1 MKNTNKNNN
10 HKFLSKNYIKG
21 AISGA
26 LALTILCS
34 GVGVAAYSA
43 GADNLAQTLG
53 VQTGSTVEAVKKAS
67 TTKDALKKLSKNETV
82 YVIADASGA
91 AKKIIVSDWLK
102 GVDTNGKVKDVSN
115 LKDVKNVKGDETYTV
130 NEDNAYE
137 WAAKGE
143 DIYYQG
149 TGTTEL
155 PVKLKLTYKLDG
167 KTVSADEIAG
177 KSGKVTIRID
187 YENTQKEKVKIN
199 GKTEEVNVPFL
210 MLSGMILD
218 DDNFKNVEV
227 SNGKAINDGTR
238 TIVAGFALPGMQ
250 DSLDIDKDKMEIPDY
265 VEITADA
272 TNFEL
277 STTMTVA
284 INDIFNNVDFSKVD
298 DKVDELKDSLD
309 ELDDAANQLVDGSSQ
324 LYDGISTL
332 LDKSGTLI
340 DGINQLYDGAE
351 QVNSGAKQLDSGAGD
366 LSNGAKTLD
375 DGASKLK
382 SGASQLDSG
391 ASQLDS
397 GLGTLAG
404 GASQVDNGAAS
415 LSSYVATL
423 AGGLGKL
430 SSNSSTLNGG
440 AEQVFNTLLST
451 ADTQIAA
458 AGLTAD
464 KLTIKNYDSVLE
476 KLIGS
481 LSDENA
487 QKLAYNTAL
496 ETVTATVNSQKD
508 VIRTAVE
515 ATVRKSVTEQVL
527 AAAGLGMTA
536 DQYDA
541 AVAAGQVS
549 EEVQAQVSTAVA
561 TQMSSSAVQAT
572 IESNTEAQIQNLIE
586 TNMNSE
592 EVQSQIQAGVAK
604 AQAGRK
610 SLEALKTQLDSY
622 NTFYQGV
629 ISYTAG
635 VDKANEGAQQI
646 LSGTY
651 TLKDG
656 TSSLVSGA
664 GQLKNG
670 SSSLKSGTSELKSG
684 TSTLKDGT
692 SSLKSGAKTLKNGTS
707 SLSSGTTTLL
717 DGIATLKNGGKTLVD
732 GVQKLNDGAM
742 TLSKGMKKFKEEGID
757 SIVDAANGD
766 VKDIIDRFKAVQKA
780 SKKYTSYS
788 GISDDMDGKVDF
800 IYKTDSIEKK

>member
-1 MKNTNKNNN
+1 MKKNNKNNN
-10 HKFLSKNYIKG
+10 HKFLNKNYIKG

-43 GADNLAQTLG
+43 GADNTAQALG
-53 VQTGSTVEAVKKAS
+53 VQTESTVEAVKKAS
-67 TTKDALKKLSKNETV
+67 TTKEALKKLSKNETV
-82 YVIADASGA
+82 YVIADANGA

-102 GVDTNGKVKDVSN
+102 GVDTKGKVKDVSN
-115 LKDVKNVKGDETYTV
+115 LKNVKNVKGDETYTV

-137 WAAKGE
+137 WAANGD

-155 PVKLKLTYKLDG
+155 PVKLKLSYKLNG

-218 DDNFKNVEV
+218 DDKFKNVEV

-250 DSLDIDKDKMEIPDY
+250 DSLDIDKEEMEIPDY
-265 VEITADA
+265 VEITAD
-272 TNFEL
+272 TTDFEL

-284 INDIFNNVDFSKVD
+284 MNDIFNDVDFSKVD

-309 ELDDAANQLVDGSSQ
+309 ELEDAAEQLVDGSSQ
-324 LYDGISTL
+324 LYDGIGTL

-340 DGINQLYDGAE
+340 EGIDKLYDGAE
-351 QVNSGAKQLDSGAGD
+351 QVNSGAKKLDSGADG
-366 LSNGAKTLD
+366 LSSGAKTLD

-397 GLGTLAG
+397 GLATLAG

-430 SSNSSTLNGG
+430 SSNSATLNGG

-476 KLIGS
+476 GLISS

-496 ETVTATVNSQKD
+496 ETVTTTVNSQKD

-549 EEVQAQVSTAVA
+549 EEVQAQVSTAVS
-561 TQMSSSAVQAT
+561 TQMSTSAVQAA
-572 IESNTEAQIQNLIE
+572 IDSNTESQIQSLIE

-610 SLEALKTQLDSY
+610 SLQALKTQLDSY

-629 ISYTAG
+629 LSYTAG
-635 VDKANEGAQQI
+635 VDQANEGAQQI
-646 LSGTY
+646 LAGTY

-656 TSSLVSGA
+656 TGSLVSGA

-692 SSLKSGAKTLKNGTS
+692 SSLKSGVKTLKNGTS
-707 SLSSGTTTLL
+707 SLSDGTKNLFE
-717 DGIATLKNGGKTLVD
+717 GVGTLKDGSAALVD
-732 GVQKLNDGAM
+732 GDKQLNDGAL

-766 VKDIIDRFKAVQKA
+766 VQDIIDRFKAVQKA
-780 SKKYTSYS
+780 SKKYNNYS

>member
-1 MKNTNKNNN
+1 MKKTNKNNN

-43 GADNLAQTLG
+43 GADNTAQALG
-53 VQTGSTVEAVKKAS
+53 VQTESTVEAVKKAS
-67 TTKDALKKLSKNETV
+67 TTKEALKKLSKNETV

-102 GVDTNGKVKDVSN
+102 GVDTKGKVKDVSN

-137 WAAKGE
+137 WAANGD

-155 PVKLKLTYKLDG
+155 PVKLKLSYKLNG

-218 DDNFKNVEV
+218 DDKFKNVEV

-250 DSLDIDKDKMEIPDY
+250 DSLDIDKDEMEIPDY
-265 VEITADA
+265 VEITAD
-272 TNFEL
+272 TTDFEL

-284 INDIFNNVDFSKVD
+284 MNDIFNDVDFSKVD

-309 ELDDAANQLVDGSSQ
+309 ELEDAAEQLVDGSSQ
-324 LYDGISTL
+324 LYDGIGTL

-340 DGINQLYDGAE
+340 EGIDKLYDGAE
-351 QVNSGAKQLDSGAGD
+351 QVNSGAKKLDSGAGD

-375 DGASKLK
+375 DGAAKLK

-397 GLGTLAG
+397 GLATLAG
-404 GASQVDNGAAS
+404 GASQVDNGAAN

-430 SSNSSTLNGG
+430 SSNSATLNGG
-440 AEQVFNTLLST
+440 AEQMFNKLLST
-451 ADTQIAA
+451 ADILIAA
-458 AGLTAD
+458 SGLKAD

-476 KLIGS
+476 ELISS

-508 VIRTAVE
+508 VIKTAVE

-549 EEVQAQVSTAVA
+549 EEVQAQVSTAVS
-561 TQMSSSAVQAT
+561 TQMSSSAVQAL
-572 IESNTEAQIQNLIE
+572 IDSNTASQIQSLIE

-592 EVQSQIQAGVAK
+592 EVQSQIQTGVAK
-604 AQAGRK
+604 AQAK
-610 SLEALKTQLDSY
+610 LLQALKTQLDSY
-622 NTFYQGV
+622 NTFYQGLL
-629 ISYTAG
+629 SYTAG
-635 VDKANEGAQQI
+635 VDQANEGAQQI
-646 LSGTY
+646 LAGTY

-742 TLSKGMKKFKEEGID
+742 TLSDGMKKFKEEGID

>member
-1 MKNTNKNNN
+1 MKKTNKNNN

-43 GADNLAQTLG
+43 GADNTAQALG
-53 VQTGSTVEAVKKAS
+53 VQTESTVEAVKKAS
-67 TTKDALKKLSKNETV
+67 TTKEALKKLSKNETV
-82 YVIADASGA
+82 YVIADANGA

-102 GVDTNGKVKDVSN
+102 GVDTKGKVKDVSN

-137 WAAKGE
+137 WAAKGD

-155 PVKLKLTYKLDG
+155 PVKLKLSYKLNG

-218 DDNFKNVEV
+218 DDKFKNVEV

-250 DSLDIDKDKMEIPDY
+250 DSLDIDKDEMEIPDY
-265 VEITADA
+265 VEITAD
-272 TNFEL
+272 TTDFEL

-284 INDIFNNVDFSKVD
+284 MNDIFNDVDFSKVD

-309 ELDDAANQLVDGSSQ
+309 ELEDAAEQLVDGSSQ
-324 LYDGISTL
+324 LYDGIGTL

-340 DGINQLYDGAE
+340 EGIDKLYDGAE
-351 QVNSGAKQLDSGAGD
+351 QVNSGAKKLDSGADG
-366 LSNGAKTLD
+366 LSSGAKTLD
-375 DGASKLK
+375 DGAAKLK

-391 ASQLDS
+391 LA
-397 GLGTLAG
+397 TLAG

-430 SSNSSTLNGG
+430 SSNSATLNGG

-451 ADTQIAA
+451 ADTLIATS
-458 AGLTAD
+458 GLTAD

-476 KLIGS
+476 GLISS

-508 VIRTAVE
+508 VIKTAVE

-549 EEVQAQVSTAVA
+549 EEVQAQVSTAVS
-561 TQMSSSAVQAT
+561 TQMSTSAVQAA
-572 IESNTEAQIQNLIE
+572 IDSNTASQIQSLIE

-592 EVQSQIQAGVAK
+592 EVKSQIQAGVAK

-610 SLEALKTQLDSY
+610 LLQALKTQLDSY
-622 NTFYQGV
+622 NTFYQGLL
-629 ISYTAG
+629 SYTAG
-635 VDKANEGAQQI
+635 VDQANEGAQQI
-646 LSGTY
+646 LAGTY

-656 TSSLVSGA
+656 TGSLVSGA

-670 SSSLKSGTSELKSG
+670 SSSLKSGTS
-684 TSTLKDGT
+684 TLKDGT
-692 SSLKSGAKTLKNGTS
+692 SSLKSGVKTLKNGTS
-707 SLSSGTTTLL
+707 SLSDGTKSLFE
-717 DGIATLKNGGKTLVD
+717 GVGTLKDGSAALVD
-732 GVQKLNDGAM
+732 GVKQLNDGAM

-780 SKKYTSYS
+780 SKKYNNYS

>member
-1 MKNTNKNNN
+1 MKKNNKNNN
-10 HKFLSKNYIKG
+10 HKFLNKNYIKG

-43 GADNLAQTLG
+43 GADNTAQALG
-53 VQTGSTVEAVKKAS
+53 VQTESTVEAVKKAS
-67 TTKDALKKLSKNETV
+67 TTKEALKKLSKNETV
-82 YVIADASGA
+82 YVIADANGA

-102 GVDTNGKVKDVSN
+102 GVDTKGKVKDVSN

-137 WAAKGE
+137 WAANGD

-155 PVKLKLTYKLDG
+155 PVKLKLSYKLNG

-199 GKTEEVNVPFL
+199 GKTKEVNVPFL

-218 DDNFKNVEV
+218 NDNFKNVEV

-250 DSLDIDKDKMEIPDY
+250 DSLDIDKDEMEIPDY
-265 VEITADA
+265 VEITAD
-272 TNFEL
+272 TTDFEL

-284 INDIFNNVDFSKVD
+284 MNDIFNDVDFSKVD

-309 ELDDAANQLVDGSSQ
+309 ELEDAAEQLVDGSSQ
-324 LYDGISTL
+324 LYDGIGTL

-340 DGINQLYDGAE
+340 EGIDKLYDGAE
-351 QVNSGAKQLDSGAGD
+351 QVNSGAKKLDSGAGD

-375 DGASKLK
+375 DGAAKLK

-397 GLGTLAG
+397 GLATLAG

-430 SSNSSTLNGG
+430 SSNSATLNGG
-440 AEQVFNTLLST
+440 AEQMFNKLLST
-451 ADTQIAA
+451 ADILIAA
-458 AGLTAD
+458 SGLKAD

-476 KLIGS
+476 GLISS

-508 VIRTAVE
+508 VIKTAVE

-549 EEVQAQVSTAVA
+549 EEVQAQVSTAVS
-561 TQMSSSAVQAT
+561 TQMSSSAVQAL
-572 IESNTEAQIQNLIE
+572 IDSNTASQIQSLIE

-592 EVQSQIQAGVAK
+592 EVQSQIQTGVAK
-604 AQAGRK
+604 AQAK
-610 SLEALKTQLDSY
+610 LLQALKTQLDSY

-629 ISYTAG
+629 LSYTAG
-635 VDKANEGAQQI
+635 VDQANEGAQQI
-646 LSGTY
+646 LAGTY

-707 SLSSGTTTLL
+707 SLSDGTKSLFE
-717 DGIATLKNGGKTLVD
+717 GVGTLKDGSAALVD
-732 GVQKLNDGAM
+732 GVKQLNDGAM

-766 VKDIIDRFKAVQKA
+766 VQDIIDRFKAVQKA
-780 SKKYTSYS
+780 SKKYNNYS

>member
-1 MKNTNKNNN
+1 MKKTNKNNN

-43 GADNLAQTLG
+43 GADNTAQALG
-53 VQTGSTVEAVKKAS
+53 VQTESTVEAVKKAS
-67 TTKDALKKLSKNETV
+67 TTKEALKKLSKNETV

-102 GVDTNGKVKDVSN
+102 GVDTKGKVKDVSN
-115 LKDVKNVKGDETYTV
+115 LKGVKNVKGDETYTV

-137 WAAKGE
+137 WAANGD

-155 PVKLKLTYKLDG
+155 PVKLKLSYKLNG

-250 DSLDIDKDKMEIPDY
+250 DSLDIDKDEMEIPDY
-265 VEITADA
+265 VEITADT

-284 INDIFNNVDFSKVD
+284 MNDIFNDVDFSKVD

-309 ELDDAANQLVDGSSQ
+309 ELEDAAEQLVDGSSQ
-324 LYDGISTL
+324 LYDGIGTL

-340 DGINQLYDGAE
+340 EGIDKLYDGAE
-351 QVNSGAKQLDSGAGD
+351 QVNSGAKKLDSGADG
-366 LSNGAKTLD
+366 LSSGAKTLD

-382 SGASQLDSG
+382 N
-391 ASQLDS
+391 
-397 GLGTLAG
+397 
-404 GASQVDNGAAS
+404 GASQVDSGAAS

-430 SSNSSTLNGG
+430 SSNSATLNGG

-476 KLIGS
+476 GLISS

-549 EEVQAQVSTAVA
+549 EEVQAQVSTAVS
-561 TQMSSSAVQAT
+561 TQMSTSAVQAA
-572 IESNTEAQIQNLIE
+572 IDSNTASQIQSLIE

-592 EVQSQIQAGVAK
+592 EVKSQIQAGVAK

-610 SLEALKTQLDSY
+610 SLQALKTQLDSY

-629 ISYTAG
+629 LSYTAG
-635 VDKANEGAQQI
+635 VDQANEGAQQI
-646 LSGTY
+646 LAGTY

-656 TSSLVSGA
+656 TGSLVSGA

-670 SSSLKSGTSELKSG
+670 SSCLKSGTSELKSG

-692 SSLKSGAKTLKNGTS
+692 SSLKSGVKTLKNGTS
-707 SLSSGTTTLL
+707 SLSDGTKSLFE
-717 DGIATLKNGGKTLVD
+717 GVGTLKDGSAALVD
-732 GVQKLNDGAM
+732 GVKQLNDGAM

-766 VKDIIDRFKAVQKA
+766 VQDIIDRFKAVQKA
-780 SKKYTSYS
+780 SKKYNNYS

>member
-1 MKNTNKNNN
+1 MKKTNKNNN

-43 GADNLAQTLG
+43 GADNTAQALG
-53 VQTGSTVEAVKKAS
+53 VQTESTVEAVKKAS
-67 TTKDALKKLSKNETV
+67 TTKEALKKLSKNETV

-102 GVDTNGKVKDVSN
+102 GVDTKGKVKDVSN
-115 LKDVKNVKGDETYTV
+115 LKGVKNVKGDETYTV

-137 WAAKGE
+137 WAANGD

-155 PVKLKLTYKLDG
+155 PVKLKLSYKLNG
-167 KTVSADEIAG
+167 KTVSTDEIAG

-218 DDNFKNVEV
+218 DDKFKNVEV

-250 DSLDIDKDKMEIPDY
+250 DSLDIDKDEMEIPDY
-265 VEITADA
+265 VEITAD
-272 TNFEL
+272 TTDFEL

-284 INDIFNNVDFSKVD
+284 MNDIFNDVDFSKVD

-309 ELDDAANQLVDGSSQ
+309 ELEDAAEQLVDGSSQ
-324 LYDGISTL
+324 LYDGIGTL

-340 DGINQLYDGAE
+340 EGIDRLYDGAE
-351 QVNSGAKQLDSGAGD
+351 QVNSGAK
-366 LSNGAKTLD
+366 TLD
-375 DGASKLK
+375 DGAAKLK
-382 SGASQLDSG
+382 NGASQLDSG

-397 GLGTLAG
+397 GLATLAG

-430 SSNSSTLNGG
+430 SSNSATLNGG

-476 KLIGS
+476 GLISS

-549 EEVQAQVSTAVA
+549 EEVQAQVSTAVS
-561 TQMSSSAVQAT
+561 TQMSTSAVQAT
-572 IESNTEAQIQNLIE
+572 IDSNTETQIQSLIE

-610 SLEALKTQLDSY
+610 SLQALKTQLDSY

-629 ISYTAG
+629 LSYTAG
-635 VDKANEGAQQI
+635 VDQANEGAQQI
-646 LSGTY
+646 LAGTY

-656 TSSLVSGA
+656 TGSLVSGA

-692 SSLKSGAKTLKNGTS
+692 SSLKSGVKTLKNGTS
-707 SLSSGTTTLL
+707 SLSDGTKSLFE
-717 DGIATLKNGGKTLVD
+717 GVGTLKDGSAALVD
-732 GVQKLNDGAM
+732 GVKQLNDGAM

-766 VKDIIDRFKAVQKA
+766 VRDIIDRFKAVQKA
-780 SKKYTSYS
+780 SKKYNNYS
-788 GISDDMDGKVDF
+788 GISNDMDGKVDF

>member
-1 MKNTNKNNN
+1 MKKTNKNNN

-43 GADNLAQTLG
+43 GADNTAQALG
-53 VQTGSTVEAVKKAS
+53 VQTESTVEAVKKAS
-67 TTKDALKKLSKNETV
+67 TTKEALKKLSKNETV
-82 YVIADASGA
+82 YVIADANGA

-102 GVDTNGKVKDVSN
+102 GVDTKGKVKDVSN

-137 WAAKGE
+137 WAANGD

-155 PVKLKLTYKLDG
+155 PVKLKLSYKLNG

-250 DSLDIDKDKMEIPDY
+250 DSLDIDKDEMEIPDY
-265 VEITADA
+265 VEITAD
-272 TNFEL
+272 TTDFEL

-284 INDIFNNVDFSKVD
+284 MNDIFNDVDFSKVD

-309 ELDDAANQLVDGSSQ
+309 ELEDAAEQLVDGSSQ
-324 LYDGISTL
+324 LYDGIGTL

-340 DGINQLYDGAE
+340 EGIDKLYDGAE
-351 QVNSGAKQLDSGAGD
+351 QVNSGAKKLDSGADG
-366 LSNGAKTLD
+366 LSSGAKTLD

-382 SGASQLDSG
+382 NGASQLDSG

-397 GLGTLAG
+397 GL
-404 GASQVDNGAAS
+404 
-415 LSSYVATL
+415 ATL
-423 AGGLGKL
+423 AGGVGKL
-430 SSNSSTLNGG
+430 SSNSATLNGG

-476 KLIGS
+476 GLISS

-549 EEVQAQVSTAVA
+549 EEVQAQVSTAVS
-561 TQMSSSAVQAT
+561 TQMSSSAVQTA
-572 IESNTEAQIQNLIE
+572 IDSNTEAQIQSLIE

-610 SLEALKTQLDSY
+610 SLQALKTQLDSY

-629 ISYTAG
+629 LSYTAG
-635 VDKANEGAQQI
+635 VDQANEGAQQI
-646 LSGTY
+646 LAGTY

-656 TSSLVSGA
+656 TGSLVSGA

-684 TSTLKDGT
+684 TSTL
-692 SSLKSGAKTLKNGTS
+692 
-707 SLSSGTTTLL
+707 
-717 DGIATLKNGGKTLVD
+717 
-732 GVQKLNDGAM
+732 
-742 TLSKGMKKFKEEGID
+742 
-757 SIVDAANGD
+757 
-766 VKDIIDRFKAVQKA
+766 
-780 SKKYTSYS
+780 
-788 GISDDMDGKVDF
+788 
-800 IYKTDSIEKK
+800 

>member
-1 MKNTNKNNN
+1 MKKTNKNNN

-43 GADNLAQTLG
+43 GADNTAQALG
-53 VQTGSTVEAVKKAS
+53 VQTESTVEAVKKAS
-67 TTKDALKKLSKNETV
+67 TTKEALKKLSKNETV

-102 GVDTNGKVKDVSN
+102 GVDTKGKVKDVSN

-137 WAAKGE
+137 WAANGD

-155 PVKLKLTYKLDG
+155 PVKLKLSYKLNG

-250 DSLDIDKDKMEIPDY
+250 DSLDIDKDEMEIPDY
-265 VEITADA
+265 VEITADT

-284 INDIFNNVDFSKVD
+284 MNDIFNDVDFSKVD

-309 ELDDAANQLVDGSSQ
+309 ELEDAAEQLVDGSSQ
-324 LYDGISTL
+324 LYDGIGTL

-340 DGINQLYDGAE
+340 EGIDKLY
-351 QVNSGAKQLDSGAGD
+351 
-366 LSNGAKTLD
+366 

-382 SGASQLDSG
+382 NGASKLDSG

-397 GLGTLAG
+397 GLATLAG

-430 SSNSSTLNGG
+430 SSNSATLNGG

-476 KLIGS
+476 GLISS

-536 DQYDA
+536 DQYDD

-549 EEVQAQVSTAVA
+549 EEVQAQVSTAVS
-561 TQMSSSAVQAT
+561 TQMSSSAVQTA
-572 IESNTEAQIQNLIE
+572 IDSNTEAQIQSLIE

-610 SLEALKTQLDSY
+610 SLQALKTQLDSY

-629 ISYTAG
+629 LSYTAG
-635 VDKANEGAQQI
+635 VDQANEGAQQI
-646 LSGTY
+646 LAGTY

-656 TSSLVSGA
+656 TGSLVSGA

-692 SSLKSGAKTLKNGTS
+692 SSLKSGVKTLKNGTS
-707 SLSSGTTTLL
+707 SLSDGTKSLFE
-717 DGIATLKNGGKTLVD
+717 GVGTLKDGSAALVD
-732 GVQKLNDGAM
+732 GVKQLNDGAM

-766 VKDIIDRFKAVQKA
+766 VRDIIDRFKAVQKA
-780 SKKYTSYS
+780 SKKYNNYS

>member
-1 MKNTNKNNN
+1 MKKTNKNNN

-43 GADNLAQTLG
+43 GADNTAQALG
-53 VQTGSTVEAVKKAS
+53 VQTESTVEAVKKAS
-67 TTKDALKKLSKNETV
+67 TTKEALKKLSKNETV

-102 GVDTNGKVKDVSN
+102 GVDTKGKVKDVSN

-137 WAAKGE
+137 WAANGD

-155 PVKLKLTYKLDG
+155 PVKLKLSYKLNG

-218 DDNFKNVEV
+218 DDKFKNVEV

-250 DSLDIDKDKMEIPDY
+250 DSLNIDKDEMEIPDY
-265 VEITADA
+265 VEITAD
-272 TNFEL
+272 TTDFEL

-284 INDIFNNVDFSKVD
+284 MNDIFNDVDFSKVD

-309 ELDDAANQLVDGSSQ
+309 ELEDAAEQLVDGSSQ
-324 LYDGISTL
+324 LYDGIGTL

-340 DGINQLYDGAE
+340 EGIDKLYDGAE
-351 QVNSGAKQLDSGAGD
+351 QVNSGAKKLDSGADG
-366 LSNGAKTLD
+366 LSSGAKTLD

-382 SGASQLDSG
+382 S
-391 ASQLDS
+391 
-397 GLGTLAG
+397 

-430 SSNSSTLNGG
+430 SSNSATLNGG

-476 KLIGS
+476 GLISS

-527 AAAGLGMTA
+527 ATAGLGMTA

-549 EEVQAQVSTAVA
+549 EEVQAQVSTAVS
-561 TQMSSSAVQAT
+561 TQMSSSAVQTA
-572 IESNTEAQIQNLIE
+572 IDSNTEAQIQSLIE

-610 SLEALKTQLDSY
+610 LLQALKTQLDSY

-629 ISYTAG
+629 LSYTAG
-635 VDKANEGAQQI
+635 VDQANEGAQQI
-646 LSGTY
+646 LAGTY

-656 TSSLVSGA
+656 TGSLVSGA

-692 SSLKSGAKTLKNGTS
+692 SSLKSGVKTLKNGTS
-707 SLSSGTTTLL
+707 SLSNGTKSLFE
-717 DGIATLKNGGKTLVD
+717 GVGTLKDGSAALVD
-732 GVQKLNDGAM
+732 GVKQLNDGAM

-766 VKDIIDRFKAVQKA
+766 VQDIIDRFKAVQKA
-780 SKKYTSYS
+780 SKKYNNYS

>member
-1 MKNTNKNNN
+1 MKKNNKNNN

-53 VQTGSTVEAVKKAS
+53 VQTGNTVDAVKKSS
-67 TTKDALKKLSKNETV
+67 TTKEALKKLSKNETV

-91 AKKIIVSDWLK
+91 AKKIIVSDWIK
-102 GVDTNGKVKDVSN
+102 GISTNGKVKDVSN

-130 NEDNAYE
+130 NENNAYE
-137 WAAKGE
+137 WAAKGD

-149 TGTTEL
+149 TGTSEL
-155 PVKLKLTYKLDG
+155 PVKLKLSYKLDG

-218 DDNFKNVEV
+218 NDNFKNVEV

-265 VEITADA
+265 VEVTANA

-284 INDIFNNVDFSKVD
+284 INDIFNNVDLSKVD

-309 ELDDAANQLVDGSSQ
+309 ELEDAADQLVDGSSQ
-324 LYDGISTL
+324 LYDGIGTL

-351 QVNSGAKQLDSGAGD
+351 QVSSGAKKLDSGAGD
-366 LSNGAKTLD
+366 LSDGAKTLD

-397 GLGTLAG
+397 GLATLAG

-423 AGGLGKL
+423 AGGLGEL
-430 SSNSSTLNGG
+430 SNNSSTLNSG

-464 KLTIKNYDSVLE
+464 KLTIKNYDTVLE
-476 KLIGS
+476 NLIAS

-487 QKLAYNTAL
+487 QTLAYNTAL

-549 EEVQAQVSTAVA
+549 EEVQAQVSTAVS
-561 TQMSSSAVQAT
+561 TQMSSSAVQTT
-572 IESNTEAQIQNLIE
+572 IESNTEAQIQNLID

-592 EVQSQIQAGVAK
+592 EVQSQIKAGVAK

-622 NTFYQGV
+622 NTFYNGV
-629 ISYTAG
+629 LSYTAG
-635 VDKANEGAQQI
+635 VDKATEGAQQI

-651 TLKDG
+651 TLKSG
-656 TSSLVSGA
+656 TGSLVSGA
-664 GQLKNG
+664 GQLKSG

-707 SLSSGTTTLL
+707 SLSSGAKSLFE
-717 DGIATLKNGGKTLVD
+717 GVGTLKDGSAALVD
-732 GVQKLNDGAM
+732 GVKQLNDGAM
-742 TLSKGMKKFKEEGID
+742 TLSKGMKKFKKEGID
-757 SIVDAANGD
+757 SIVDAANGE
-766 VKDIIDRFKAVQKA
+766 VKDVIDRFKAVQKA
-780 SKKYTSYS
+780 SKKYTNYS

>member
-1 MKNTNKNNN
+1 MKKTNKNNN
-10 HKFLSKNYIKG
+10 HKILNKNYIKG

-43 GADNLAQTLG
+43 GADNTAQALG
-53 VQTGSTVEAVKKAS
+53 VQTESTVEAVKKAS
-67 TTKDALKKLSKNETV
+67 TTKEALKKLSKNETV

-102 GVDTNGKVKDVSN
+102 GVDTKGKVKDVSN

-137 WAAKGE
+137 WAAKGD

-155 PVKLKLTYKLDG
+155 PVKLKLSYKLNG

-218 DDNFKNVEV
+218 NDNFKNVEV

-250 DSLDIDKDKMEIPDY
+250 DSLDIDKDEMEIPDY
-265 VEITADA
+265 VEITAD
-272 TNFEL
+272 TTDFEL

-284 INDIFNNVDFSKVD
+284 MNDIFNDVDFSKVD

-309 ELDDAANQLVDGSSQ
+309 ELEDAAEQLVDGSSQ
-324 LYDGISTL
+324 LYDGIGTL

-340 DGINQLYDGAE
+340 EGIDKLYDGAE
-351 QVNSGAKQLDSGAGD
+351 QVNSGAK
-366 LSNGAKTLD
+366 K
-375 DGASKLK
+375 
-382 SGASQLDSG
+382 
-391 ASQLDS
+391 LDS
-397 GLGTLAG
+397 GLATLAG

-430 SSNSSTLNGG
+430 SSNSATLNGG

-451 ADTQIAA
+451 ADTLIATS
-458 AGLTAD
+458 GLTAD

-476 KLIGS
+476 GLISS
-481 LSDENA
+481 LSDENS

-508 VIRTAVE
+508 VIKTAVE

-549 EEVQAQVSTAVA
+549 EEVQAQVSTAVS
-561 TQMSSSAVQAT
+561 TQMSTSAVQAA
-572 IESNTEAQIQNLIE
+572 IDSNTASQIQSLIE

-592 EVQSQIQAGVAK
+592 EVKSQIQAGVAK

-610 SLEALKTQLDSY
+610 LLQALKTQLDSY
-622 NTFYQGV
+622 NTFYQGLL
-629 ISYTAG
+629 SYTAG
-635 VDKANEGAQQI
+635 VDQANEGAQQI
-646 LSGTY
+646 LAGTY

-656 TSSLVSGA
+656 TGSLVSGA

-692 SSLKSGAKTLKNGTS
+692 SSLKSGVKTLKNGTS
-707 SLSSGTTTLL
+707 SLSDGTKSLFE
-717 DGIATLKNGGKTLVD
+717 GVGTLKDGSAALVD
-732 GVQKLNDGAM
+732 GVKQLNDGAM

-766 VKDIIDRFKAVQKA
+766 VQDIIDRFKAVQKA
-780 SKKYTSYS
+780 SKKYNNYS
-788 GISDDMDGKVDF
+788 GISNDMDGKVDF

>member
-1 MKNTNKNNN
+1 MKKNNKNNN

-43 GADNLAQTLG
+43 GADNTAQALG
-53 VQTGSTVEAVKKAS
+53 VQTESTVEAVKKAS
-67 TTKDALKKLSKNETV
+67 TTKEALKKLSKNETV

-102 GVDTNGKVKDVSN
+102 GVDTKGKVKDVSN
-115 LKDVKNVKGDETYTV
+115 LKNVKNVKGDETYTV
-130 NEDNAYE
+130 NENNAYE
-137 WAAKGE
+137 WAANGD

-155 PVKLKLTYKLDG
+155 PVKLKLSYKLNG

-250 DSLDIDKDKMEIPDY
+250 DSLDIDKDEMEIPDY
-265 VEITADA
+265 VEITAD
-272 TNFEL
+272 TTDFEL

-284 INDIFNNVDFSKVD
+284 MNDIFNDVDFSKVD

-309 ELDDAANQLVDGSSQ
+309 ELEDAAEQLVDGSSQ
-324 LYDGISTL
+324 LYDGIGTL

-340 DGINQLYDGAE
+340 EGIDKLYDGAE
-351 QVNSGAKQLDSGAGD
+351 QVNSGAKKLDSGADG
-366 LSNGAKTLD
+366 LSSGAKTLD

-382 SGASQLDSG
+382 NG

-397 GLGTLAG
+397 GLATLAG

-430 SSNSSTLNGG
+430 SSNSATLNSG

-476 KLIGS
+476 GLISS

-536 DQYDA
+536 DQYDV

-549 EEVQAQVSTAVA
+549 EEVQAQVSTAVS
-561 TQMSSSAVQAT
+561 TQMSSSAVQTA
-572 IESNTEAQIQNLIE
+572 IDSNTEAQIQSLIE

-610 SLEALKTQLDSY
+610 SLQALKTQLDSY
-622 NTFYQGV
+622 NTFYHGV
-629 ISYTAG
+629 LSYTAG
-635 VDKANEGAQQI
+635 VDQANEGAQQI
-646 LSGTY
+646 LAGTY

-656 TSSLVSGA
+656 TGSLVSGA

-670 SSSLKSGTSELKSG
+670 SSSLKSGTS
-684 TSTLKDGT
+684 TLKDGT
-692 SSLKSGAKTLKNGTS
+692 SSLKSGVKTLKNGTS
-707 SLSSGTTTLL
+707 SLSDGTKSLFE
-717 DGIATLKNGGKTLVD
+717 GVGTLKDGSAALVD
-732 GVQKLNDGAM
+732 GVKQLNDGAM

-766 VKDIIDRFKAVQKA
+766 VRDIIDRFKAVQKA
-780 SKKYTSYS
+780 SKKYNNYS
-788 GISDDMDGKVDF
+788 GISEDMDGKVDF

>member
-1 MKNTNKNNN
+1 MKKTNKNNN

-43 GADNLAQTLG
+43 GADNTAQALG
-53 VQTGSTVEAVKKAS
+53 VQTESTVEAVKKAS
-67 TTKDALKKLSKNETV
+67 TTKEALKKLSKNETV

-102 GVDTNGKVKDVSN
+102 GVDAKGKVKDVSN

-137 WAAKGE
+137 WAANGD

-155 PVKLKLTYKLDG
+155 PVKLKLSYKLNG

-218 DDNFKNVEV
+218 DDKFKNVEV

-250 DSLDIDKDKMEIPDY
+250 DSLDIDKDEMEIPDY
-265 VEITADA
+265 VEITAD
-272 TNFEL
+272 TTDFEL

-284 INDIFNNVDFSKVD
+284 MNDIFNDVDFSKVD

-309 ELDDAANQLVDGSSQ
+309 ELEDAAEQLVDGSSQ
-324 LYDGISTL
+324 LYDGIGTL

-340 DGINQLYDGAE
+340 EGIDKLYDGAE
-351 QVNSGAKQLDSGAGD
+351 QVNSGAKKLDSGADG
-366 LSNGAKTLD
+366 LSSGAKTLD
-375 DGASKLK
+375 DGAAKLK
-382 SGASQLDSG
+382 NGASQLDS
-391 ASQLDS
+391 
-397 GLGTLAG
+397 
-404 GASQVDNGAAS
+404 GAAS

-430 SSNSSTLNGG
+430 SSNSATLNGG

-476 KLIGS
+476 GLISS

-549 EEVQAQVSTAVA
+549 EEVQAQVSTAVS
-561 TQMSSSAVQAT
+561 TQMSSSAVQTA
-572 IESNTEAQIQNLIE
+572 IDSNTEAQIQSLIE

-610 SLEALKTQLDSY
+610 SLQALKTQLDSY

-629 ISYTAG
+629 LSYTAG
-635 VDKANEGAQQI
+635 VDQANEGAQQI
-646 LSGTY
+646 LAGTY

-656 TSSLVSGA
+656 TGSLVSGA

-692 SSLKSGAKTLKNGTS
+692 SSLKSGVKTLKNGTS
-707 SLSSGTTTLL
+707 SLSDGTKSLFE
-717 DGIATLKNGGKTLVD
+717 GVGTLKDGSAALVD
-732 GVQKLNDGAM
+732 GVKQLNDGAM

-766 VKDIIDRFKAVQKA
+766 VRDIIDRFKAVQKA
-780 SKKYTSYS
+780 SKKYNNYS

>member
-1 MKNTNKNNN
+1 MKKNNKNNN
-10 HKFLSKNYIKG
+10 HKILNKNYIKG

-43 GADNLAQTLG
+43 GADNTAQALG
-53 VQTGSTVEAVKKAS
+53 VQTESTVEAVKKAS
-67 TTKDALKKLSKNETV
+67 TTKEALKKLSKNETV
-82 YVIADASGA
+82 YVIADANGA

-102 GVDTNGKVKDVSN
+102 GVDTKGKVKDVSN

-137 WAAKGE
+137 WAANGD

-155 PVKLKLTYKLDG
+155 PVKLKLSYKLNG
-167 KTVSADEIAG
+167 KNVSADEIAG

-218 DDNFKNVEV
+218 NDNFKNVEV

-250 DSLDIDKDKMEIPDY
+250 DSLDIDKDEMEIPDY
-265 VEITADA
+265 VEITAD
-272 TNFEL
+272 TTDFEL

-284 INDIFNNVDFSKVD
+284 MNDIFNDVDFSKVD

-309 ELDDAANQLVDGSSQ
+309 ELEDAAEQLVDGSSQ
-324 LYDGISTL
+324 LYDGIGTL

-340 DGINQLYDGAE
+340 EGIDKLYDGAE
-351 QVNSGAKQLDSGAGD
+351 QVNSGAKKLDSGAGD

-375 DGASKLK
+375 DGAAKLK

-397 GLGTLAG
+397 GLATLAG
-404 GASQVDNGAAS
+404 GASQVDNGAAN

-430 SSNSSTLNGG
+430 SSNSATLNGG
-440 AEQVFNTLLST
+440 AEQMFNKLLST
-451 ADTQIAA
+451 ADILIAA
-458 AGLTAD
+458 SGLKAD

-476 KLIGS
+476 GLISS
-481 LSDENA
+481 LSDENS

-508 VIRTAVE
+508 VIKTAVE

-549 EEVQAQVSTAVA
+549 EEVQAQVSTAVS
-561 TQMSSSAVQAT
+561 TQMSSSAVQAL
-572 IESNTEAQIQNLIE
+572 IDSNTAAQIQSLIE

-592 EVQSQIQAGVAK
+592 EVQSQIQTGVAK
-604 AQAGRK
+604 AQAK
-610 SLEALKTQLDSY
+610 LLQALKTQLDSY
-622 NTFYQGV
+622 NTFYQGLL
-629 ISYTAG
+629 SYTAG
-635 VDKANEGAQQI
+635 VDQANEGAQQI
-646 LSGTY
+646 LAGTY

-692 SSLKSGAKTLKNGTS
+692 SSLKSGVKTLKNGTS
-707 SLSSGTTTLL
+707 SLSDGTKSLFE
-717 DGIATLKNGGKTLVD
+717 GVGTLKDGSAALVD
-732 GVQKLNDGAM
+732 GVKQLNDGAM

-766 VKDIIDRFKAVQKA
+766 VQDIIDRFKAVQKA
-780 SKKYTSYS
+780 SKKYNNYS

>member
-1 MKNTNKNNN
+1 MKKTNKNNN

-43 GADNLAQTLG
+43 GADNTAQALG
-53 VQTGSTVEAVKKAS
+53 VQTESTVEAVKKAS
-67 TTKDALKKLSKNETV
+67 TTKEALKKLSKNETV

-102 GVDTNGKVKDVSN
+102 GVDTKGKVKDVSK

-137 WAAKGE
+137 WAANGD

-155 PVKLKLTYKLDG
+155 PVKLKLSYKLNG

-199 GKTEEVNVPFL
+199 GKTQEVNVPFL

-218 DDNFKNVEV
+218 DDKFKNVEV

-250 DSLDIDKDKMEIPDY
+250 DSLDIDKDEMEIPDY
-265 VEITADA
+265 VEITAD
-272 TNFEL
+272 TTDFEL

-284 INDIFNNVDFSKVD
+284 MNDIFNDVDFSKVD

-309 ELDDAANQLVDGSSQ
+309 ELEDAAEQLVDGSSQ
-324 LYDGISTL
+324 LYDGIGTL

-340 DGINQLYDGAE
+340 EGIDKLYDGAE
-351 QVNSGAKQLDSGAGD
+351 QVNSGAKKLDSGADG
-366 LSNGAKTLD
+366 LSSGAKTLD
-375 DGASKLK
+375 DGAAKLK
-382 SGASQLDSG
+382 NGASQLDG
-391 ASQLDS
+391 
-397 GLGTLAG
+397 GLATLAG

-430 SSNSSTLNGG
+430 SSNSATLNGG

-476 KLIGS
+476 GLISS

-508 VIRTAVE
+508 VVRTAVE

-549 EEVQAQVSTAVA
+549 EEVQAQVSTAVS
-561 TQMSSSAVQAT
+561 TQMSSSAVQTA
-572 IESNTEAQIQNLIE
+572 IDSNTEAQIQSLIE

-610 SLEALKTQLDSY
+610 SLQALKTQLDSY

-629 ISYTAG
+629 LSYTAG
-635 VDKANEGAQQI
+635 VDQANEGAQQI
-646 LSGTY
+646 LAGTY

-656 TSSLVSGA
+656 TGSLVSGA

-692 SSLKSGAKTLKNGTS
+692 SSLKSGVKTLKNGTG
-707 SLSSGTTTLL
+707 SLSNGTTTLL

-732 GVQKLNDGAM
+732 GVQQLNDGAM

-766 VKDIIDRFKAVQKA
+766 VQDIIDRFKAVQKA
-780 SKKYTSYS
+780 SKKYNNYS

>member
-1 MKNTNKNNN
+1 MKKNNKNNN

-43 GADNLAQTLG
+43 GADNTAQALG
-53 VQTGSTVEAVKKAS
+53 VQTESTVEAVKKAS
-67 TTKDALKKLSKNETV
+67 TTKEALKKLSKNETV

-102 GVDTNGKVKDVSN
+102 GVDTKGKVKDVSN
-115 LKDVKNVKGDETYTV
+115 LKGVKNVKGDETYTV

-137 WAAKGE
+137 WAANGD

-155 PVKLKLTYKLDG
+155 PVKLKLSYKLNG

-199 GKTEEVNVPFL
+199 GKTKEVNVPFL

-218 DDNFKNVEV
+218 DDKFKNVEV

-250 DSLDIDKDKMEIPDY
+250 DSLDINKDEMEIPDY
-265 VEITADA
+265 VEITAD
-272 TNFEL
+272 TTDFEL

-284 INDIFNNVDFSKVD
+284 MNDIFNDVDFSKVD

-309 ELDDAANQLVDGSSQ
+309 ELEDAAEQLVDGSSQ
-324 LYDGISTL
+324 LYDGIGTL

-340 DGINQLYDGAE
+340 EGIDRLYDGAE
-351 QVNSGAKQLDSGAGD
+351 QVNSGAKKLDSGADG
-366 LSNGAKTLD
+366 LSSGAKTLD
-375 DGASKLK
+375 DGAAKLK
-382 SGASQLDSG
+382 N
-391 ASQLDS
+391 
-397 GLGTLAG
+397 

-430 SSNSSTLNGG
+430 SSNSATLNGG

-476 KLIGS
+476 GLISS

-549 EEVQAQVSTAVA
+549 EEVQAQVSTAVS
-561 TQMSSSAVQAT
+561 TQMSTSAVQAT
-572 IESNTEAQIQNLIE
+572 IDSNTETQIQSLIE

-610 SLEALKTQLDSY
+610 SLQALKTQLDSY

-629 ISYTAG
+629 LSYTAG
-635 VDKANEGAQQI
+635 VDQANEGAQQI
-646 LSGTY
+646 LAGTY

-656 TSSLVSGA
+656 TGSLVSGA

-692 SSLKSGAKTLKNGTS
+692 SSLKSGVKTLKNGTS
-707 SLSSGTTTLL
+707 SLSDGTKSLFE
-717 DGIATLKNGGKTLVD
+717 GVGTLKDGSAALVD
-732 GVQKLNDGAM
+732 GVKQLNDGAM

-780 SKKYTSYS
+780 SKKYNNYS
-788 GISDDMDGKVDF
+788 GISDDMNGKVDF

>member
-1 MKNTNKNNN
+1 MKKTNKNNN

-43 GADNLAQTLG
+43 GADNTAQALG
-53 VQTGSTVEAVKKAS
+53 VQTESTVEAVKKAS
-67 TTKDALKKLSKNETV
+67 TTKEALKKLSKNETV

-102 GVDTNGKVKDVSN
+102 GVDTKGKVKDVSK

-137 WAAKGE
+137 WAANGD

-155 PVKLKLTYKLDG
+155 PVKLKLSYKLNG

-218 DDNFKNVEV
+218 DDKFKNVEV

-250 DSLDIDKDKMEIPDY
+250 DSLDIDKDEMGIPDY
-265 VEITADA
+265 VEITAD
-272 TNFEL
+272 TTDFEL

-284 INDIFNNVDFSKVD
+284 MNDIFNDVDFSKVD

-309 ELDDAANQLVDGSSQ
+309 ELEDAAEQLVDGSSQ
-324 LYDGISTL
+324 LYDGIGTL

-340 DGINQLYDGAE
+340 EGIDKLYDGAE
-351 QVNSGAKQLDSGAGD
+351 QVNSGAKKLDSGADG
-366 LSNGAKTLD
+366 LSSGAKTLD
-375 DGASKLK
+375 DGAAKLK
-382 SGASQLDSG
+382 NGASQLDGG

-397 GLGTLAG
+397 GLATLAG

-430 SSNSSTLNGG
+430 SSNSATLNGG

-451 ADTQIAA
+451 ADTLIATS
-458 AGLTAD
+458 GLTAD

-476 KLIGS
+476 GLISS

-549 EEVQAQVSTAVA
+549 EEVQAQVSTAVS
-561 TQMSSSAVQAT
+561 TQMSTSAVQAT
-572 IESNTEAQIQNLIE
+572 IDSNTAAQIQSLIE

-592 EVQSQIQAGVAK
+592 EVQSQIQAGIAK

-610 SLEALKTQLDSY
+610 LLQALKTQLDSY
-622 NTFYQGV
+622 NTFYKGV
-629 ISYTAG
+629 LSYTAG
-635 VDKANEGAQQI
+635 VDQANEGAQQI
-646 LSGTY
+646 LAGTY

-656 TSSLVSGA
+656 TGSLVSGA

-692 SSLKSGAKTLKNGTS
+692 SSLKSGVKTLKNGTS
-707 SLSSGTTTLL
+707 SLSNGTTTLL

-732 GVQKLNDGAM
+732 GVQQLNDGAM
-742 TLSKGMKKFKEEGID
+742 TLSDGMKKFKEEGID

-766 VKDIIDRFKAVQKA
+766 VRDIIDRFKAVQKA
-780 SKKYTSYS
+780 SKKYNNYS

>member
-1 MKNTNKNNN
+1 MKKTNKNNN

-43 GADNLAQTLG
+43 GADNTAQALG
-53 VQTGSTVEAVKKAS
+53 VQTESTVEAVKKAS
-67 TTKDALKKLSKNETV
+67 TTKEALKKLSKNETV
-82 YVIADASGA
+82 YVIAANGA

-102 GVDTNGKVKDVSN
+102 GVDTKGKVKDVSN
-115 LKDVKNVKGDETYTV
+115 LKNVKNVKGDETYTV

-137 WAAKGE
+137 WAANGD

-155 PVKLKLTYKLDG
+155 PVKLKLSYKLNG

-250 DSLDIDKDKMEIPDY
+250 DSLDIDKDEMEIPDY
-265 VEITADA
+265 VEITAD
-272 TNFEL
+272 TTDFEL

-284 INDIFNNVDFSKVD
+284 MNDIFNDVDFSKVD

-309 ELDDAANQLVDGSSQ
+309 ELEDAAEQLVDGSSQ
-324 LYDGISTL
+324 LYDGIGTL

-340 DGINQLYDGAE
+340 EGIDKLYDGAE
-351 QVNSGAKQLDSGAGD
+351 QVNNGAKKLDSGAD
-366 LSNGAKTLD
+366 SLSSGAKTLD

-382 SGASQLDSG
+382 NGASQLDS
-391 ASQLDS
+391 
-397 GLGTLAG
+397 
-404 GASQVDNGAAS
+404 GAAS

-430 SSNSSTLNGG
+430 SSNSATLNGG

-476 KLIGS
+476 GLISS

-549 EEVQAQVSTAVA
+549 EEVQAQVSTAVS
-561 TQMSSSAVQAT
+561 TQMSSSAVQTA
-572 IESNTEAQIQNLIE
+572 IDSNTEAQIQSLIE

-592 EVQSQIQAGVAK
+592 EVKSQIQAGVAK

-610 SLEALKTQLDSY
+610 SLQALKTQLDSY

-629 ISYTAG
+629 LSYTAG
-635 VDKANEGAQQI
+635 VDQANEGAQQI
-646 LSGTY
+646 LAGTY

-656 TSSLVSGA
+656 TGSLVSGA

-692 SSLKSGAKTLKNGTS
+692 SSLKSGVKTLKNGTS
-707 SLSSGTTTLL
+707 SLSDGTKSLFE
-717 DGIATLKNGGKTLVD
+717 GVGTLKDGSAALVD
-732 GVQKLNDGAM
+732 GVKQLNDGAM

-766 VKDIIDRFKAVQKA
+766 VRDIIDRFKAVQKA
-780 SKKYTSYS
+780 SKKYNNYS

>member
-1 MKNTNKNNN
+1 MKKTNKNNN

-43 GADNLAQTLG
+43 GADNTAQALG
-53 VQTGSTVEAVKKAS
+53 VQTESTVEAVKKAS
-67 TTKDALKKLSKNETV
+67 TTKEALKKLSKNETV

-102 GVDTNGKVKDVSN
+102 GVDTKGKVKDVSN

-137 WAAKGE
+137 WAANGD

-155 PVKLKLTYKLDG
+155 PVKLKLSYKLNG

-250 DSLDIDKDKMEIPDY
+250 DSLDIDKDEMEIPDY
-265 VEITADA
+265 VEITAD
-272 TNFEL
+272 TTDFEL

-284 INDIFNNVDFSKVD
+284 MNDIFNDVDFSKVD

-309 ELDDAANQLVDGSSQ
+309 ELEDAAEQLVDGSSQ
-324 LYDGISTL
+324 LYDGIGTL

-340 DGINQLYDGAE
+340 EGIDKLYD
-351 QVNSGAKQLDSGAGD
+351 
-366 LSNGAKTLD
+366 
-375 DGASKLK
+375 
-382 SGASQLDSG
+382 
-391 ASQLDS
+391 
-397 GLGTLAG
+397 
-404 GASQVDNGAAS
+404 
-415 LSSYVATL
+415 
-423 AGGLGKL
+423 
-430 SSNSSTLNGG
+430 G

-464 KLTIKNYDSVLE
+464 RLTIKNYDSVLE
-476 KLIGS
+476 GLISS

-549 EEVQAQVSTAVA
+549 EEVQAQVSTAVS
-561 TQMSSSAVQAT
+561 TQMSSSAVQTA
-572 IESNTEAQIQNLIE
+572 IDSNTEAQIQSLIE

-610 SLEALKTQLDSY
+610 SLQALKTQLDSY

-629 ISYTAG
+629 LSYTAG
-635 VDKANEGAQQI
+635 VDQANEGAQQI
-646 LSGTY
+646 LAGTY

-656 TSSLVSGA
+656 TGSLVSGA

-692 SSLKSGAKTLKNGTS
+692 SSLKSGVKTLKNGTS
-707 SLSSGTTTLL
+707 SLSDGTKSLFE
-717 DGIATLKNGGKTLVD
+717 GVGTLKDGSAALVD
-732 GVQKLNDGAM
+732 GVKQLNDGAM

-766 VKDIIDRFKAVQKA
+766 VRDIIDRFKAVQKA
-780 SKKYTSYS
+780 SKKYNNYS

>member
-1 MKNTNKNNN
+1 MKKTNKNNN

-250 DSLDIDKDKMEIPDY
+250 DSLDIDKNKMEIPDY

>member
-1 MKNTNKNNN
+1 MKKTNKNNN

-43 GADNLAQTLG
+43 GADNTAQALG
-53 VQTGSTVEAVKKAS
+53 VQTESTVEAVKKAS
-67 TTKDALKKLSKNETV
+67 TTKEALKKLSKNETV
-82 YVIADASGA
+82 YVIADANGA

-102 GVDTNGKVKDVSN
+102 GVDTKGKVKDVSN

-137 WAAKGE
+137 WAANGD

-155 PVKLKLTYKLDG
+155 PVKLKLSYKLNG

-250 DSLDIDKDKMEIPDY
+250 DSLDIDKDEMEIPDY
-265 VEITADA
+265 VEITAD
-272 TNFEL
+272 TTDFEL

-284 INDIFNNVDFSKVD
+284 MNDIFNDVDFSKVD

-309 ELDDAANQLVDGSSQ
+309 ELEDAAEQLVDGSSQ
-324 LYDGISTL
+324 LYDGIGTL

-340 DGINQLYDGAE
+340 EGIDKLYDGAE
-351 QVNSGAKQLDSGAGD
+351 
-366 LSNGAKTLD
+366 
-375 DGASKLK
+375 
-382 SGASQLDSG
+382 
-391 ASQLDS
+391 
-397 GLGTLAG
+397 
-404 GASQVDNGAAS
+404 QVDNGAAS

-430 SSNSSTLNGG
+430 SSNSATLNGG

-476 KLIGS
+476 GLISS

-549 EEVQAQVSTAVA
+549 EEVQAQVSTAVS
-561 TQMSSSAVQAT
+561 TQMSSSAVQTA
-572 IESNTEAQIQNLIE
+572 IDSNTEAQIQSLIE

-610 SLEALKTQLDSY
+610 SLQALKTQLDSY

-629 ISYTAG
+629 LSYTAG
-635 VDKANEGAQQI
+635 VDQANEGAQQI
-646 LSGTY
+646 LAGTY

-656 TSSLVSGA
+656 TGSLVSGA

-692 SSLKSGAKTLKNGTS
+692 SSLKSGVKTLKNGTS
-707 SLSSGTTTLL
+707 SLSDGTKSLFE
-717 DGIATLKNGGKTLVD
+717 GVGTLKDGSAALVD
-732 GVQKLNDGAM
+732 GVKQLNDGAM

-766 VKDIIDRFKAVQKA
+766 VQDIIDRFKAVQKA
-780 SKKYTSYS
+780 SKKYNNYS

>member
-1 MKNTNKNNN
+1 MKKTNKNNN

-43 GADNLAQTLG
+43 GADNTAQALG
-53 VQTGSTVEAVKKAS
+53 VQTESTVEAVKKAS
-67 TTKDALKKLSKNETV
+67 TTKEALKKLSKNETV

-102 GVDTNGKVKDVSN
+102 GVDTKGKVKDVSK

-137 WAAKGE
+137 WAAKGD

-155 PVKLKLTYKLDG
+155 PVKLKLSYKLNG

-218 DDNFKNVEV
+218 DDKFKNVEV

-250 DSLDIDKDKMEIPDY
+250 DSLDIDKDEMEIPDY
-265 VEITADA
+265 VEITAD
-272 TNFEL
+272 TTDFEL

-284 INDIFNNVDFSKVD
+284 MNDIFNDVDFSKVD

-309 ELDDAANQLVDGSSQ
+309 ELEDAAEQLVDGSSQ
-324 LYDGISTL
+324 LYDGIGTL

-340 DGINQLYDGAE
+340 EGIDKLYDGAE
-351 QVNSGAKQLDSGAGD
+351 QVNSGAKKLDSGADG
-366 LSNGAKTLD
+366 LSSGAKTLD
-375 DGASKLK
+375 DGAAKLK
-382 SGASQLDSG
+382 N
-391 ASQLDS
+391 
-397 GLGTLAG
+397 

-430 SSNSSTLNGG
+430 SSNSATLNGG

-451 ADTQIAA
+451 ADTLIATS
-458 AGLTAD
+458 GLTAD

-476 KLIGS
+476 GLISS
-481 LSDENA
+481 LSDENS

-549 EEVQAQVSTAVA
+549 EEVQAQVSTAVS
-561 TQMSSSAVQAT
+561 TQMSTSAVQAT
-572 IESNTEAQIQNLIE
+572 IDSNTASQIQSLIE

-592 EVQSQIQAGVAK
+592 EVQSQIQAGIAK

-610 SLEALKTQLDSY
+610 LLQALKTQLDSY
-622 NTFYQGV
+622 NTFYKGV
-629 ISYTAG
+629 LSYTAG
-635 VDKANEGAQQI
+635 VDQANEGAQQI
-646 LSGTY
+646 LAGTY

-656 TSSLVSGA
+656 TGSLVSGA

-692 SSLKSGAKTLKNGTS
+692 SSLKSGVKTLKNGTG
-707 SLSSGTTTLL
+707 SLSNGTTTLL

-732 GVQKLNDGAM
+732 GVQQLNDGAM

-766 VKDIIDRFKAVQKA
+766 VRDIIDRFKAVQKA
-780 SKKYTSYS
+780 SKKYNNYS

>member
-1 MKNTNKNNN
+1 MKKTNKNNN

-43 GADNLAQTLG
+43 CADNTAQALG
-53 VQTGSTVEAVKKAS
+53 VQTESTVEAVKKAS
-67 TTKDALKKLSKNETV
+67 TTKEALKKLSKNETV
-82 YVIADASGA
+82 YVIADANGA

-102 GVDTNGKVKDVSN
+102 GVDTKGKVKDVSN

-137 WAAKGE
+137 WAANGD

-155 PVKLKLTYKLDG
+155 PVKLKLSYKLNG

-250 DSLDIDKDKMEIPDY
+250 DSLDIDKDEMEIPDY
-265 VEITADA
+265 VEITAD
-272 TNFEL
+272 TTDFEL

-284 INDIFNNVDFSKVD
+284 MNDIFNDVDFSKVD

-309 ELDDAANQLVDGSSQ
+309 ELEDAAEQLVDGSSQ
-324 LYDGISTL
+324 LYDGIGTL

-340 DGINQLYDGAE
+340 EGIDKLYDGAE
-351 QVNSGAKQLDSGAGD
+351 QVNSGAKKLDSGADG
-366 LSNGAKTLD
+366 LSSGAKTLD

-382 SGASQLDSG
+382 N
-391 ASQLDS
+391 
-397 GLGTLAG
+397 

-430 SSNSSTLNGG
+430 SSNSATLNGG

-476 KLIGS
+476 GLISS

-549 EEVQAQVSTAVA
+549 EEVQAQVSTAVS
-561 TQMSSSAVQAT
+561 TQMSSSAVQAA
-572 IESNTEAQIQNLIE
+572 IDSNTASQIQSLIE

-592 EVQSQIQAGVAK
+592 EVKSQIQAGVAK

-610 SLEALKTQLDSY
+610 LLQALKTQLDSY

-629 ISYTAG
+629 LSYTAG
-635 VDKANEGAQQI
+635 VDQANEGAQQI
-646 LSGTY
+646 LAGTY

-656 TSSLVSGA
+656 TGSLVSGA

-692 SSLKSGAKTLKNGTS
+692 SSLKSGVKTLKNGTS
-707 SLSSGTTTLL
+707 SLSDGTKSLFE
-717 DGIATLKNGGKTLVD
+717 GVGTLKDGSAALVD
-732 GVQKLNDGAM
+732 GVKQLNDGAM

-780 SKKYTSYS
+780 SKKYNSYS

>member
-1 MKNTNKNNN
+1 MKKTNKNNN

-43 GADNLAQTLG
+43 GADNTAQALG
-53 VQTGSTVEAVKKAS
+53 VQTESTVEAVKKAS
-67 TTKDALKKLSKNETV
+67 TTKEALKKLSKNETV
-82 YVIADASGA
+82 YVIADANGA

-102 GVDTNGKVKDVSN
+102 GVDTKGKVKDVSN

-137 WAAKGE
+137 WAANGD

-155 PVKLKLTYKLDG
+155 PVKLKLSYKLNG

-199 GKTEEVNVPFL
+199 GKTKEVNVPFL

-250 DSLDIDKDKMEIPDY
+250 DSLDIDKDEMEIPDY
-265 VEITADA
+265 VEITAD
-272 TNFEL
+272 TTDFEL

-284 INDIFNNVDFSKVD
+284 MNDIFNDVDFSKVD

-309 ELDDAANQLVDGSSQ
+309 ELEDAAEQLVDGSSQ
-324 LYDGISTL
+324 LYDGIGTL

-340 DGINQLYDGAE
+340 EGIDKLYDGAE
-351 QVNSGAKQLDSGAGD
+351 QVNSGA
-366 LSNGAKTLD
+366 
-375 DGASKLK
+375 
-382 SGASQLDSG
+382 
-391 ASQLDS
+391 SQLDS
-397 GLGTLAG
+397 GLATLAG

-430 SSNSSTLNGG
+430 SSNSATLNGG

-464 KLTIKNYDSVLE
+464 KLTIKNYGSVLE
-476 KLIGS
+476 GLISS

-549 EEVQAQVSTAVA
+549 EEVQAQVSTAVS
-561 TQMSSSAVQAT
+561 TQMSTSAVQAA
-572 IESNTEAQIQNLIE
+572 IESNTASQIQSLIE

-592 EVQSQIQAGVAK
+592 EVKSQIQAGVAK

-610 SLEALKTQLDSY
+610 SLQALKTQLDSY

-629 ISYTAG
+629 LSYTAG
-635 VDKANEGAQQI
+635 VDQANEGAQQI
-646 LSGTY
+646 LAGTY

-656 TSSLVSGA
+656 TGSLVSGA

-692 SSLKSGAKTLKNGTS
+692 SSLKSGVKTLKNGTS
-707 SLSSGTTTLL
+707 SLSDGTKSLFE
-717 DGIATLKNGGKTLVD
+717 GVGTLKDGSAALVD
-732 GVQKLNDGAM
+732 GVKQLNDGAM

-766 VKDIIDRFKAVQKA
+766 IKDIIDRFKAVQKA
-780 SKKYTSYS
+780 SKKYNNYS

>member
-1 MKNTNKNNN
+1 MKKNNKNNN
-10 HKFLSKNYIKG
+10 HKFLNKNYIKG

-43 GADNLAQTLG
+43 GADNTAQALG
-53 VQTGSTVEAVKKAS
+53 VQTESTVEAVKKAS
-67 TTKDALKKLSKNETV
+67 TTKEALKKLSKNETV

-102 GVDTNGKVKDVSN
+102 GVDTKGKVKDVSN

-137 WAAKGE
+137 WAANGD

-155 PVKLKLTYKLDG
+155 PVKLKLSYKLNG

-218 DDNFKNVEV
+218 DDKFKNVEV

-250 DSLDIDKDKMEIPDY
+250 DSLDIDKDEMEIPDY
-265 VEITADA
+265 VEITAD
-272 TNFEL
+272 TTDFEL

-284 INDIFNNVDFSKVD
+284 MNDIFNDVDFSKVD

-309 ELDDAANQLVDGSSQ
+309 ELEDAAEQLVDGSSQ
-324 LYDGISTL
+324 LYDGIGTL

-340 DGINQLYDGAE
+340 EGIDKLYDGAE
-351 QVNSGAKQLDSGAGD
+351 QVNSGAKKLDSGAGD

-375 DGASKLK
+375 DGAAKLK

-391 ASQLDS
+391 LA
-397 GLGTLAG
+397 TLAG

-430 SSNSSTLNGG
+430 SSNSATLNGG
-440 AEQVFNTLLST
+440 AEQMFNKLLST
-451 ADTQIAA
+451 ADILIATS
-458 AGLTAD
+458 GLTAD

-476 KLIGS
+476 GLISS

-549 EEVQAQVSTAVA
+549 EEVQAQVSTAVS
-561 TQMSSSAVQAT
+561 TQMSTSAVQAT
-572 IESNTEAQIQNLIE
+572 IDSNTEAQIQSLIE

-592 EVQSQIQAGVAK
+592 EVQSQIQAGVVK

-610 SLEALKTQLDSY
+610 LLQALKTQLDSY
-622 NTFYQGV
+622 NTFYQGLL
-629 ISYTAG
+629 SYTAG
-635 VDKANEGAQQI
+635 VDQANEGAQQI
-646 LSGTY
+646 LAGTY

-656 TSSLVSGA
+656 TGSLVTGA

-692 SSLKSGAKTLKNGTS
+692 SSLKSGVKTLKNGTS
-707 SLSSGTTTLL
+707 SLSNGTKSLFE
-717 DGIATLKNGGKTLVD
+717 GVGTLKDGSAALVD
-732 GVQKLNDGAM
+732 GVKQLNDGAM

-766 VKDIIDRFKAVQKA
+766 VQDIIDRFKAVQKA
-780 SKKYTSYS
+780 SKKYNNYS

>member
-1 MKNTNKNNN
+1 MKKTNKNNN
-10 HKFLSKNYIKG
+10 HKFLNKNYIKG

-43 GADNLAQTLG
+43 GADNTAQALG
-53 VQTGSTVEAVKKAS
+53 VQTESTVEAVKKAS
-67 TTKDALKKLSKNETV
+67 TTKEALKKLSKNETV

-102 GVDTNGKVKDVSN
+102 GVDTKGKVKDVSN

-137 WAAKGE
+137 WAANGD

-155 PVKLKLTYKLDG
+155 PVKLKLSYKLNG

-218 DDNFKNVEV
+218 DDKFKNVEV

-250 DSLDIDKDKMEIPDY
+250 DSLDIDKDEMEIPDY
-265 VEITADA
+265 VEITAD
-272 TNFEL
+272 TTDFEL

-284 INDIFNNVDFSKVD
+284 MNDIFNDVDFSKVD

-309 ELDDAANQLVDGSSQ
+309 ELEDAAEQLVDGSSQ
-324 LYDGISTL
+324 LYDGIGTL

-340 DGINQLYDGAE
+340 EGIDKLYDGAE
-351 QVNSGAKQLDSGAGD
+351 QVNSGAKKLDSGADG
-366 LSNGAKTLD
+366 LSSGAKTLD

-382 SGASQLDSG
+382 NGASQLDGG

-397 GLGTLAG
+397 GL
-404 GASQVDNGAAS
+404 AS

-430 SSNSSTLNGG
+430 SSNSATLNSG

-476 KLIGS
+476 GLISS

-515 ATVRKSVTEQVL
+515 AKVRKSVTEQVL

-549 EEVQAQVSTAVA
+549 EEVQAQVSTAVS
-561 TQMSSSAVQAT
+561 TQMSSSAVQTA
-572 IESNTEAQIQNLIE
+572 IDSNTEAQIQSLIE

-610 SLEALKTQLDSY
+610 SLQALKTQLDSY

-629 ISYTAG
+629 LSYTAG
-635 VDKANEGAQQI
+635 VDQANKGAQQI
-646 LSGTY
+646 LAGTY

-656 TSSLVSGA
+656 TGSLVSGA

-692 SSLKSGAKTLKNGTS
+692 SSLKSGVKTLKNGTG
-707 SLSSGTTTLL
+707 SLSNGTTTLL

-732 GVQKLNDGAM
+732 GVQQLNDGAM

-780 SKKYTSYS
+780 SKKYNNYS

>member
-1 MKNTNKNNN
+1 MKKTNKNNN

-43 GADNLAQTLG
+43 GADNTAQALG
-53 VQTGSTVEAVKKAS
+53 VQTESTVEAVKKAS
-67 TTKDALKKLSKNETV
+67 TTKEALKKLSKNETV

-102 GVDTNGKVKDVSN
+102 GVDTKGKVKDVSN

-137 WAAKGE
+137 WAANGD

-155 PVKLKLTYKLDG
+155 PVKLKLSYKLNG

-218 DDNFKNVEV
+218 NDNFKNVEV

-250 DSLDIDKDKMEIPDY
+250 DSLGIDKDEMEIPDY
-265 VEITADA
+265 VEITAD
-272 TNFEL
+272 TTDFEL

-284 INDIFNNVDFSKVD
+284 MNDIFNDVDFSKVD

-309 ELDDAANQLVDGSSQ
+309 ELENAAEQLVDGSSQ
-324 LYDGISTL
+324 LYDGIGTL

-340 DGINQLYDGAE
+340 EGIDKLYDGAE
-351 QVNSGAKQLDSGAGD
+351 QVNSGAKKLDSGADG

-375 DGASKLK
+375 DGAAKLK
-382 SGASQLDSG
+382 NGASKLDSG

-397 GLGTLAG
+397 GLATLAG

-430 SSNSSTLNGG
+430 SSNSATLNGG

-451 ADTQIAA
+451 ADTLIATS
-458 AGLTAD
+458 GLTAD

-476 KLIGS
+476 GLISS

-508 VIRTAVE
+508 VIKTAVE

-549 EEVQAQVSTAVA
+549 EEVQAQVSTAVS
-561 TQMSSSAVQAT
+561 TQMSTSAVQAA
-572 IESNTEAQIQNLIE
+572 IDSNTASRIQSLIE

-592 EVQSQIQAGVAK
+592 EVLSQIQAGVAK

-610 SLEALKTQLDSY
+610 LLQALKTQLDSY
-622 NTFYQGV
+622 NTFYQGLL
-629 ISYTAG
+629 SYTAG
-635 VDKANEGAQQI
+635 VDQANEGAQQI
-646 LSGTY
+646 LAGTY

-656 TSSLVSGA
+656 TGSLVSGA

-692 SSLKSGAKTLKNGTS
+692 SSLKSGVKTLKNGTS
-707 SLSSGTTTLL
+707 SLSNGTKSLFE
-717 DGIATLKNGGKTLVD
+717 GVGTLKDGSAALVD
-732 GVQKLNDGAM
+732 GVKQLNDGAM

-766 VKDIIDRFKAVQKA
+766 VRDIIDRFKAVQKA
-780 SKKYTSYS
+780 SKKYNNYS

>member
-1 MKNTNKNNN
+1 MKKTNKNNN

-43 GADNLAQTLG
+43 GADNTAQALG
-53 VQTGSTVEAVKKAS
+53 VQTESTVEAVKKAS
-67 TTKDALKKLSKNETV
+67 TTKEALKKLSKNETV

-102 GVDTNGKVKDVSN
+102 GVDTKGKVKDVSN
-115 LKDVKNVKGDETYTV
+115 LKGVKNVKGDETYTV

-137 WAAKGE
+137 WAANGD

-155 PVKLKLTYKLDG
+155 PVKLKLSYKLNG

-218 DDNFKNVEV
+218 DDKFKNVEV

-250 DSLDIDKDKMEIPDY
+250 DSLDIDKDEMEIPDY
-265 VEITADA
+265 VEITAD
-272 TNFEL
+272 TTDFEL

-284 INDIFNNVDFSKVD
+284 MNDIFNDVDFSKVD

-309 ELDDAANQLVDGSSQ
+309 ELEDAAEQLVDGSSQ
-324 LYDGISTL
+324 LYDGIGTL

-340 DGINQLYDGAE
+340 EGIDKLYDGAE
-351 QVNSGAKQLDSGAGD
+351 QVNSGAKKLDSGAD
-366 LSNGAKTLD
+366 SLSSGAKTLD

-397 GLGTLAG
+397 GL
-404 GASQVDNGAAS
+404 
-415 LSSYVATL
+415 ATL

-430 SSNSSTLNGG
+430 SSNSATLNGG

-476 KLIGS
+476 GLISS

-549 EEVQAQVSTAVA
+549 EEVQAQVSTAVS
-561 TQMSSSAVQAT
+561 TQMSSSAVQTA
-572 IESNTEAQIQNLIE
+572 IDSNTEAQIQSLIE

-610 SLEALKTQLDSY
+610 SLQALKTQLDSY

-629 ISYTAG
+629 LSYTAG
-635 VDKANEGAQQI
+635 VDQANEGAQQI
-646 LSGTY
+646 LAGTY

-656 TSSLVSGA
+656 TGSLVSGA

-692 SSLKSGAKTLKNGTS
+692 SSLKSGVKTLKNGTS
-707 SLSSGTTTLL
+707 SLSDGTKSLFE
-717 DGIATLKNGGKTLVD
+717 GVGTLKDGSAALVD
-732 GVQKLNDGAM
+732 GVKQLNDGAM

-766 VKDIIDRFKAVQKA
+766 VRDIIDRFKAVQKA
-780 SKKYTSYS
+780 SKKYNNYS
-788 GISDDMDGKVDF
+788 GISDDMGGKVDF

>member
-1 MKNTNKNNN
+1 MKKTNKNNN

-43 GADNLAQTLG
+43 GADNTAQALG
-53 VQTGSTVEAVKKAS
+53 VQTESTVEAVKKAS
-67 TTKDALKKLSKNETV
+67 TTKEALKKLSKNETV

-102 GVDTNGKVKDVSN
+102 GVDTKGKVKDVSN
-115 LKDVKNVKGDETYTV
+115 LKGVKNVKGDETYTV

-137 WAAKGE
+137 WAANGD

-155 PVKLKLTYKLDG
+155 PVKLKLSYKLNG

-199 GKTEEVNVPFL
+199 GKTKEVNVPFL

-218 DDNFKNVEV
+218 DDKFKNVEV

-250 DSLDIDKDKMEIPDY
+250 DSLDIDKDEMEIPDY
-265 VEITADA
+265 VEITAD
-272 TNFEL
+272 TTDFEL

-284 INDIFNNVDFSKVD
+284 MNDIFNDVDFSKVD

-309 ELDDAANQLVDGSSQ
+309 ELEDAAEQLVDGSSQ
-324 LYDGISTL
+324 LYDGIGTL

-340 DGINQLYDGAE
+340 EGIDKLYDGAE
-351 QVNSGAKQLDSGAGD
+351 QVNSGAKKLDSGADG
-366 LSNGAKTLD
+366 LSSGAKTLD

-382 SGASQLDSG
+382 NG

-397 GLGTLAG
+397 GLATLAG

-430 SSNSSTLNGG
+430 SSNSATLNSG

-476 KLIGS
+476 GLISS

-508 VIRTAVE
+508 VIITAVE

-549 EEVQAQVSTAVA
+549 KEVQAQVSTAVS
-561 TQMSSSAVQAT
+561 TQMSSSAVQTA
-572 IESNTEAQIQNLIE
+572 IDSNTEAQIQSLIE

-610 SLEALKTQLDSY
+610 SLQTLKTQLDSY

-629 ISYTAG
+629 LSYTAG
-635 VDKANEGAQQI
+635 VDQANEGAQQI
-646 LSGTY
+646 LAGTY

-656 TSSLVSGA
+656 TGSLVSGA

-670 SSSLKSGTSELKSG
+670 SSSLKSGTS
-684 TSTLKDGT
+684 TLKDGT
-692 SSLKSGAKTLKNGTS
+692 SSLKSGVKTLKNGTS
-707 SLSSGTTTLL
+707 SLSDGTKSLFE
-717 DGIATLKNGGKTLVD
+717 GVGTLKDGSAALVD
-732 GVQKLNDGAM
+732 GVKQLNDGAM

-766 VKDIIDRFKAVQKA
+766 VRDIIDRFKAVQKA
-780 SKKYTSYS
+780 SKKYNNYS